1 MAMKGDGER
10 PSRLHRARNALERFA
25 PVVWMK
31 SMSET
36 NNTTGLIQLP
46 SLGWRFSEPHPEL
59 QEMFHSVAREA
70 PRNIDWSF
78 MENKNSLLVPSRLI
92 AEGGPDGDWNGLR
105 GEISQNDQAFC
116 VAASEDIELI
126 IDAIAARPAPSA
138 AARISVFQIAKS
150 SADELVC
157 VAEALTGEPEVGMV
171 FRAVGTPGVEVR
183 LTALSWYPPRPET
196 RRYGPL
202 AKVTLVGEGAG
213 LLGRKELLVSFP
225 VAD

>member
-1 MAMKGDGER
+1 
-10 PSRLHRARNALERFA
+10 
-25 PVVWMK
+25 MK
-31 SMSET
+31 SASET
-36 NNTTGLIQLP
+36 NNITGLIQLP

-78 MENKNSLLVPSRLI
+78 TEKRNSLLVPSRLI
-92 AEGGPDGDWNGLR
+92 AEGGPDGDWIDLR
-105 GEISQNDQAFC
+105 GEISQSDQAFC
-116 VAASEDIELI
+116 LAASEDIELI
-126 IDAIAARPAPSA
+126 IDVIAAQPELPT

-157 VAEALTGEPEVGMV
+157 VVQAFTGEPAAGMV
-171 FRAVGTPGVEVR
+171 FRAVGVPGVEVR

-196 RRYGPL
+196 KRHGPL

-213 LLGRKELLVSFP
+213 LIDRKELLVSFP
-225 VAD
+225 GAD